1 MSNLGKSIVRGFGFA
16 IGNQL
21 AKSLMSTRINPDSRL
36 FGISTKRQ
44 WYSLGLWL
52 LTFATIPFIGG
63 KEYGPTLAVINL
75 ILGAPFQIL
84 IQYFLQK
91 NDDRKQ
97 NKEYHNECMVQYQN
111 ALTLAK
117 NENVDVSELIVK
129 DTTFSYNLSKFS
141 NLITNKV
148 NRTIQFRAKYYG
160 EDLKNIVEQKVWLG
174 MSIENITDMFGK
186 PTQIEVEENSRSK
199 YETLI
204 YGPNKRSGDV
214 YTFRN
219 GLLKEYKD
227 R

>member
-44 WYSLGLWL
+44 LYSLGLWL
-52 LTFATIPFIGG
+52 LAFALIPFIGG
-63 KEYGPTLAVINL
+63 KEQGLTLAVLNL
-75 ILGAPFQIL
+75 ILGIPIQVT
-84 IQYFLQK
+84 IQYFFQK

-97 NKEYHNECMVQYQN
+97 RMDYYNECLLQYQN
-111 ALTLAK
+111 ALAFAK
-117 NENVDVSELIVK
+117 NENVDVSELILK
-129 DTTFSYNLSKFS
+129 DTTLSYNLSKFS
-141 NLITNKV
+141 DLITIKV
-148 NRTIQFRAKYYG
+148 NRTIQFRGKYYG

-186 PTQIEVEENSRSK
+186 PTQVEVEENSRSK

-219 GLLKEYKD
+219 GVLKEYKD